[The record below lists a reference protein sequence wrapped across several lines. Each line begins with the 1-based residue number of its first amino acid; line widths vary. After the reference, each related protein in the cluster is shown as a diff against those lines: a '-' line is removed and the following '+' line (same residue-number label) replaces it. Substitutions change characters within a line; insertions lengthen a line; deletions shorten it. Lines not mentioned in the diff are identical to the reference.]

1 MTGVRSDPA
10 VTIQRRP
17 PSRYRADA
25 IVVLGR
31 GVNADGSLPLTARA
45 RVERAV
51 ALYRGGIAPRLIA
64 SGRNSLMAEQPPP
77 VTEAAAMA
85 RLARELG
92 VPPEAILIEDQARDT
107 IGNAYFTARG
117 FLEPNGWDAIRV
129 VTSDYHVPR
138 TSWIFQK
145 VLGSGVDVSF
155 SPASSELF
163 ANSVAQRAREESDIA
178 RFLMEWLGD
187 IGDGDR
193 AAIDRFIGEAHP
205 AYGVSPIM
213 TAEGINNRVAEI
225 ARSHRDEDRKVRGHR
240 IVQERLAGL

>member
-1 MTGVRSDPA
+1 MISA
-10 VTIQRRP
+10 H
-17 PSRYRADA
+17 SRTAHSYRTDA

-31 GVNADGSLPLTARA
+31 GVNADGTLPLGARS

-51 ALYRGGIAPRLIA
+51 ALYHAGVAPRIIT
-64 SGRNSLMAEQPPP
+64 SGRNSLMAEQPPV
-77 VTEAAAMA
+77 VTEAAAMGRFA
-85 RLARELG
+85 EEQG
-92 VPPEAILIEDQARDT
+92 VPTEAILLEDQSRDT
-107 IGNAYFTARG
+107 IGNAYFTARRY
-117 FLEPNGWDAIRV
+117 LEPNGWTSIRV

-145 VLGSGVDVSF
+145 VLGDTVDVSF

-193 AAIDRFIGEAHP
+193 AAMDRFITEAHP
-205 AYGVSPIM
+205 AYGSAPLM
-213 TAEGINNRVAEI
+213 TAEAINDRVAEI
-225 ARSHRDEDRKVRGHR
+225 ARSHRDADRKIRGHR
-240 IVQERLAGL
+240 TVQERLAGL